1 MKKNTEINNDEIHLV
16 ELLSIVWKGKFKILV
31 ATLITVLSL
40 MLYIKTQPKNFIAKT
55 NVVPISTIEENK
67 YTSFNSFEFTSI
79 EEILNPIKNTE
90 DTKFIINTSKDKD
103 DDAYPILNKDLLKF
117 DQLKT
122 FKITSEGLLNHY
134 VNLLNEKKLFEDGI
148 RKYKLLDINNY
159 SNVNDYEEAIS
170 KLSSSIKIIYKINIP
185 EKEQIQQGFEVKY
198 INIQFEFDDSE
209 KWKLVLK
216 YVDENANLILKDTL
230 YKQYQRLLSTE
241 RQKREYLLEDIVEKI
256 KYLKIDYD
264 TEATNKISYLEEQS
278 AIAKQLGIAKNTIEV
293 QTLVGNQNKLLS
305 TVSTESPFY
314 LRGYEAID
322 KEIELIKSRKNKS
335 AFIDGLAESLTFK
348 RKIELDKAIDRVEL
362 IFKKTPLAKNE
373 KFYAASL
380 NVLSTNFDYKNYR
393 KQIMISVIFG
403 LIFGL
408 LFVLFSHAIQTQ
420 KNS

>member
-16 ELLSIVWKGKFKILV
+16 ELLSIIWKGKFKILV

-40 MLYIKTQPKNFIAKT
+40 MLYTKTQPKNFIATT
-55 NVVPISTIEENK
+55 NIVPISTIEENK
-67 YTSFNSFEFTSI
+67 YTSFNSFDYTSI

-90 DTKFIINTSKDKD
+90 DTKFIISTSKEGG
-103 DDAYPILNKDLLKF
+103 DAYTMFNKDLSEF
-117 DQLKT
+117 NQLKT
-122 FKITSEGLLNHY
+122 FKITSERLLNHY
-134 VNLLNEKKLFEDGI
+134 VDLLNEKKLFEDGI
-148 RKYKLLDINNY
+148 RKFKLLDINNY

-170 KLSSSIKIIYKINIP
+170 KLASSIKIIYKKNFP
-185 EKEQIQQGFEVKY
+185 EKEQIQQGFEVSY
-198 INIQFEFDDSE
+198 INIKFEFDDSK

-216 YVDENANLILKDTL
+216 YVDENANQILKDTL
-230 YKQYQRLLSTE
+230 NTQYQRLLSIE
-241 RQKREYLLEDIVEKI
+241 RLKREYLLEDIVEKI

-264 TEATNKISYLEEQS
+264 TEATNNISYLEEQS

-293 QTLVGNQNKLLS
+293 QTLGNQNKLLS

-335 AFIDGLAESLTFK
+335 AFIEGLDQTLIFK
-348 RKIELDKAIDRVEL
+348 RKIELDKALVRAES
-362 IFKKTPLAKNE
+362 IFNTTPLAKNK

-380 NVLSTNFDYKNYR
+380 NVLSTNFDYKSYR
-393 KQIMISVIFG
+393 KQIVISVIFG

-408 LFVLFSHAIQTQ
+408 LFVLVSHAIRTQ
-420 KNS
+420 KNF

>member
-16 ELLSIVWKGKFKILV
+16 ELLSIIWKGKFKILV

-40 MLYIKTQPKNFIAKT
+40 MLYTKTQPKNFIATT
-55 NVVPISTIEENK
+55 NIVPISTIEENK
-67 YTSFNSFEFTSI
+67 YTSFNSFDYTSI

-90 DTKFIINTSKDKD
+90 DTKFIISTSKEGG
-103 DDAYPILNKDLLKF
+103 DAYTMFNKDLSEF
-117 DQLKT
+117 NQLKT
-122 FKITSEGLLNHY
+122 FKITSERLLNHY
-134 VNLLNEKKLFEDGI
+134 VDLLNEKKLFEDGI
-148 RKYKLLDINNY
+148 RKFKLLDINNY

-170 KLSSSIKIIYKINIP
+170 KLASSIKIIYKINIP

-198 INIQFEFDDSE
+198 INIQFEFDDSK

-264 TEATNKISYLEEQS
+264 TEATNNISYLEEQS

-293 QTLVGNQNKLLS
+293 QTLGNQNKLLS

-335 AFIDGLAESLTFK
+335 AFIDGLYESLTFK
-348 RKIELDKAIDRVEL
+348 RKIELDKAIDRAEL

>member
-264 TEATNKISYLEEQS
+264 TKATNKISYLEEQS

-293 QTLVGNQNKLLS
+293 QTLGNQNKLLS

-335 AFIDGLAESLTFK
+335 AFIEGLDETLIFK
-348 RKIELDKAIDRVEL
+348 RKIELDKALVRAES
-362 IFKKTPLAKNE
+362 IFNTTPLAKNK

-380 NVLSTNFDYKNYR
+380 NVLSTNFDYKSYR
-393 KQIMISVIFG
+393 KQIVISVIFG

-408 LFVLFSHAIQTQ
+408 LFVLVSHAIRTQ
-420 KNS
+420 KNF

>member
-16 ELLSIVWKGKFKILV
+16 ELLSIIWKGKFKILV

-40 MLYIKTQPKNFIAKT
+40 MLYTKTQPKNFIATT
-55 NVVPISTIEENK
+55 NIVPISTMEENK
-67 YTSFNSFEFTSI
+67 YTSFNSFGYTSI

-90 DTKFIINTSKDKD
+90 DTKFIISTSKEGG
-103 DDAYPILNKDLLKF
+103 DAYTMFNKDLSEF
-117 DQLKT
+117 NQLKT
-122 FKITSEGLLNHY
+122 FKITSERLLNHY
-134 VNLLNEKKLFEDGI
+134 VDLLNEKKLFEDGI
-148 RKYKLLDINNY
+148 RKFKLLDINNY

-170 KLSSSIKIIYKINIP
+170 KLASSIKIIYKKNFP
-185 EKEQIQQGFEVKY
+185 EKEQIQQGFEVSY
-198 INIQFEFDDSE
+198 INIKFEFDDSK

-216 YVDENANLILKDTL
+216 YVDENANQILKDTL
-230 YKQYQRLLSTE
+230 NTQYQRLLSIE
-241 RQKREYLLEDIVEKI
+241 RLKREYLLEDIVEKI

-264 TEATNKISYLEEQS
+264 TEATNNISYLEEQS

-293 QTLVGNQNKLLS
+293 QTLGNQNKLLS

-335 AFIDGLAESLTFK
+335 AFIEGLDQTLIFK
-348 RKIELDKAIDRVEL
+348 RKIELDKALVRAES
-362 IFKKTPLAKNE
+362 IFNTTPLAKNK

-380 NVLSTNFDYKNYR
+380 NVLSTNFDYKSYR
-393 KQIMISVIFG
+393 KQIVISVIFG

-408 LFVLFSHAIQTQ
+408 LFVLVSHAIRTQ
-420 KNS
+420 KNF